1 MTVISTTKAPEA
13 IGPYSQ
19 AIMVNDTLYVSGQT
33 PLDPTTMTVEA
44 KTIKEQTVQVLEN
57 IRNIVLEAGLDIEK
71 VVKCGVFLS
80 DMNNFKEMNQVY
92 QEFFG
97 EHKPAR
103 VTVEVSKLP
112 LNALVEID
120 CIAVK

>member
-97 EHKPAR
+97 KHKPAR